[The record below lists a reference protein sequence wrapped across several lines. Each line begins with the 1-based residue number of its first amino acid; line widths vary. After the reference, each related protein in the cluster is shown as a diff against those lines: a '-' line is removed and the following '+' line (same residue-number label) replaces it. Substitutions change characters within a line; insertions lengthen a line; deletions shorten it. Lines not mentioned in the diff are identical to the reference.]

1 MTLAERLNS
10 ISLHTP
16 MMQQYLRLKAGHPDI
31 FLFYRMG
38 DFYELFFEDAERA
51 AKLLDLTLTKR
62 GESAGLPIVMAGVP
76 VHSID
81 GYLAKLLKSG
91 NAIAIAEQVG
101 DVATSKGPVDRRV
114 TRIVTPGTVVD
125 ASLVEAAADVWCA
138 ALWLDDTTASV
149 VALNIAAGRARAVEI
164 PAAQMGPF
172 LSQIAAKEVL
182 VCAAHIKE
190 CSGEWTPTIVSQSAA
205 AFDEPSGQKIASAL
219 ACENASPNIARA
231 LAALWRYASAAHD
244 AGERGLSHVGALEI
258 ISPNAT
264 IAMDSAARRNLELTH
279 TLQGAP
285 SPTLFSVLDGCV
297 TALGSRLL
305 RELITA
311 PPTAPHVAGA
321 RHEAIAALNAAE
333 RSAVLNPP
341 PVTVGKLRNALERL
355 SDLERIAARIALVN
369 VRPREL
375 AALRDSLT
383 QLPALR
389 ALVLS
394 NGESNDKGFFTH
406 HAHALNVDPTWAAQ
420 LEKAI
425 APEPALLVRDGGV
438 LADGFDAELD
448 ELRALKNGNSA
459 FLLELEA
466 RERERTGIPNLRVA
480 YNSVHGF
487 YIEITNSYAERVPV
501 EYKRRQTLKNLE
513 RYITPELKVYEDKAL
528 SAQERALARE
538 KALFDLFVSELA
550 ASVPALQRAAR
561 AIAELDV
568 TAQFA
573 RIAQRGDWVR
583 PQFVGHPE
591 LSVRQGRHPVVES
604 LVPNF
609 VPNDCNLNLKQPFAL
624 ITGPNMGGKS
634 TYMRQAALLTILA
647 YAGAF
652 VPAAQFSVGPI
663 DAILTRVGAAD
674 DQASGR
680 STFMVEMSEA
690 ATILKNASPRALVL
704 IDEIGRGTSTFDGLA
719 LARAIALALITK
731 NRALT
736 LFATHYFELTS
747 LAAEHGACVN
757 LHVSAA
763 ERNGDIIF
771 LHEMQAGPAS
781 RSYGIEVGRLAGLP
795 VEVIRA
801 ARKELERLET
811 QSKEISPQSD
821 LFSVSDTKPA
831 AQNGTENAIIE
842 KIRGL
847 DLDALSPREAHAL
860 LAEITSRL

>member
-16 MMQQYLRLKAGHPDI
+16 MMQQYLRLKSGHPDI

-91 NAIAIAEQVG
+91 NAIAVAEQVG

-138 ALWLDDTTASV
+138 AVWLDDDIANL
-149 VALNIAAGRARAVEI
+149 VALNMAAGKVRAVEI
-164 PAAQMGPF
+164 PAAQIGPF
-172 LSQIAAKEVL
+172 LSQISAKEVL
-182 VCAAHIKE
+182 VSATQIAE
-190 CSGEWTPTIVSQSAA
+190 CKGDWLPTIVSQNAA
-205 AFDEPSGQKIASAL
+205 AFDEIAGARIAKSL
-219 ACENASPNIARA
+219 ACEHASPHLARA

-264 IAMDSAARRNLELTH
+264 IAMDAAARRNLELTH

-311 PPTAPHVAGA
+311 PPTAPQVASE
-321 RHEAIAALNAAE
+321 RHEAISALNAAE
-333 RSAVLNPP
+333 RSVAVNPA
-341 PVTVGKLRNALERL
+341 PVTVGKLRAALESL

-375 AALRDSLT
+375 AALRDSLV

-389 ALVLS
+389 TLVAP
-394 NGESNDKGFFTH
+394 NENAFFAR
-406 HAHALNVDPTWAAQ
+406 HAQSLQVDPAWSAR

-425 APEPALLVRDGGV
+425 APEPALTVRDGGV

-459 FLLELEA
+459 FLLELE
-466 RERERTGIPNLRVA
+466 RTGIPNLRVA

-487 YIEITNSYAERVPV
+487 YIEITNSHADRVPV

-538 KALFDLFVSELA
+538 KALFDLLVTELA

-573 RIAQRGDWVR
+573 RVAQRGDWVR

-591 LSVRQGRHPVVES
+591 LAVRQGRHPVVES

-647 YAGAF
+647 YAGSF

-747 LAAEHGACVN
+747 LAAEHAACVN
-757 LHVSAA
+757 LHVSAT

-801 ARKELERLET
+801 ARKELERLEA
-811 QSKEISPQSD
+811 QSKEATPQAD
-821 LFSVSDTKPA
+821 LFSVSNTNPA
-831 AQNGTENAIIE
+831 AQNGVEMDVIS
-842 KIRGL
+842 KIRAL
-847 DLDALSPREAHAL
+847 DIDALSPRQAHAL
-860 LAEITSRL
+860 LAELTSRL

>member
-1 MTLAERLNS
+1 MTLAERINS

-16 MMQQYLRLKAGHPDI
+16 MMQQYLRLKSGYPDI

-81 GYLAKLLKSG
+81 GYLAKLLKAG

-138 ALWLDDTTASV
+138 ALWLDDETANL
-149 VALNIAAGRARAVEI
+149 VALNMAAGKVRAVTI
-164 PAAQMGPF
+164 PAAQIGPF
-172 LSQIAAKEVL
+172 LSQISAKEVL
-182 VCAAHIKE
+182 VSAPQVSE
-190 CSGEWTPTIVSQSAA
+190 CKGDWLPTIVSQNAA
-205 AFDEPSGQKIASAL
+205 AFDEIAGQRIAKSL
-219 ACENASPNIARA
+219 ACEHASPNLARA
-231 LAALWRYASAAHD
+231 LAALWHYASAAHD
-244 AGERGLSHVGALEI
+244 AGERGLSHVGTLEI

-264 IAMDSAARRNLELTH
+264 IAMDAAARRNLELTH

-311 PPTAPHVAGA
+311 PPTAPQVASA

-333 RSAVLNPP
+333 RSLANNPAL
-341 PVTVGKLRNALERL
+341 VTVGKLRAALESL

-375 AALRDSLT
+375 AALRDSLL

-389 ALVLS
+389 ALVAS
-394 NGESNDKGFFTH
+394 NENALFAQ
-406 HAHALNVDPTWAAQ
+406 HAQALHIDPAWAAR

-425 APEPALLVRDGGV
+425 APEPALTVRDGGV

-459 FLLELEA
+459 FLLELET

-487 YIEITNSYAERVPV
+487 YIEITNSHADRVPV

-538 KALFDLFVSELA
+538 KALFDLFVNELA

-573 RIAQRGDWVR
+573 RVAQRGDWVR
-583 PQFVGHPE
+583 PQFVSHPE

-647 YAGAF
+647 YAGSF

-690 ATILKNASPRALVL
+690 ATILKHASPRALVL

-747 LAAEHGACVN
+747 LAAEHAACVN
-757 LHVSAA
+757 LHVSAT

-811 QSKEISPQSD
+811 QSKEATPQAD
-821 LFSVSDTKPA
+821 LFSAAATIPA
-831 AQNGTENAIIE
+831 AQNGTEIAIIE
-842 KIRGL
+842 KIRSL
-847 DLDALSPREAHAL
+847 DLDAMSPREAHAL
-860 LAEITSRL
+860 LAELILSIK

>member
-1 MTLAERLNS
+1 
-10 ISLHTP
+10 
-16 MMQQYLRLKAGHPDI
+16 MQQYLRLKAGHPDI

-51 AKLLDLTLTKR
+51 ARLLDLTLTKR

-81 GYLAKLLKSG
+81 GYLAKLLKTG

-125 ASLVEAAADVWCA
+125 ASLVEAATDVWCA
-138 ALWLDDTTASV
+138 ALWLDDERASI
-149 VALNIAAGRARAVEI
+149 VALNIAAGKARAVEI
-164 PAAQMGPF
+164 PAAQIGPF
-172 LSQIAAKEVL
+172 LSQIGAKEVL
-182 VCAAHIKE
+182 VSAAQIKE
-190 CSGEWTPTIVSQSAA
+190 CSGDWTQTIVSQQAGV
-205 AFDEPSGQKIASAL
+205 FDETVGARIAISL
-219 ACENASPNIARA
+219 ACEHASANLTRA

-244 AGERGLSHVGALEI
+244 AGERGLSHVGMLEI
-258 ISPNAT
+258 IAPNAT
-264 IAMDSAARRNLELTH
+264 IAMDASARRNLEITH
-279 TLQGAP
+279 TLQGAS

-297 TALGSRLL
+297 TAVGSRLL

-311 PPTAPHVAGA
+311 PPTAPHIASA
-321 RHEAIAALNAAE
+321 RHEAIASLIAAE
-333 RSAVLNPP
+333 RSVVVNPP
-341 PVTVGKLRNALERL
+341 PVTAGKLRAALESL
-355 SDLERIAARIALVN
+355 SDLERIAARIALNN

-375 AALRDSLT
+375 AALRDSLL

-389 ALVLS
+389 VLVAA
-394 NGESNDKGFFTH
+394 NENTFF
-406 HAHALNVDPTWAAQ
+406 AQHALTLQVDPAWGQKLTI
-420 LEKAI
+420 AI
-425 APEPALLVRDGGV
+425 APEPALSVRDGGV

-487 YIEITNSYAERVPV
+487 YIEITNSHADRVPI

-513 RYITPELKVYEDKAL
+513 RYITPELKIYEDKAL

-538 KALFDLFVSELA
+538 KALFDAFVTELA

-573 RIAQRGDWVR
+573 RVAQRGDWVR
-583 PQFVGHPE
+583 PQFVSHPE
-591 LSVRQGRHPVVES
+591 LAVRHGRHPVVES
-604 LVPNF
+604 LVSNF
-609 VPNDCNLNLKQPFAL
+609 VPNDCALNLKQPFAL

-747 LAAEHGACVN
+747 LAAEHAACVN
-757 LHVSAA
+757 LHVSAT

-771 LHEMQAGPAS
+771 LHEMQSGPAS

-811 QSKEISPQSD
+811 QSKETSPQAD
-821 LFSVSDTKPA
+821 LFAVNASIPA
-831 AQNGTENAIIE
+831 AQNSNEIEIIS
-842 KIRGL
+842 KIRGI
-847 DLDALSPREAHAL
+847 DIDVLSPREAHAL
-860 LAEITSRL
+860 LAELTSRL

>member
-16 MMQQYLRLKAGHPDI
+16 MMQQYLRLKASHPDI

-38 DFYELFFEDAERA
+38 DFYELFFEDAQAA

-138 ALWLDDTTASV
+138 ALWLEDESASV
-149 VALNIAAGRARAVEI
+149 VALNMAGGKVRAIEI
-164 PAAQMGPF
+164 PAAQIGPF
-172 LSQIAAKEVL
+172 LSQISAKEVL
-182 VCAAHIKE
+182 VSAPQVSQCA
-190 CSGEWTPTIVSQSAA
+190 GDWTQTIVAQNAA
-205 AFDEPSGQKIASAL
+205 AFDEDAGAHIATSL
-219 ACENASPNIARA
+219 QCEHASVSLKRA

-244 AGERGLSHVGALEI
+244 ATGGLSHIGALEI

-264 IAMDSAARRNLELTH
+264 IAMDAAARRNLELTH
-279 TLQGAP
+279 TLQGAS
-285 SPTLFSVLDGCV
+285 SPTLFSALDGCV

-305 RELITA
+305 RELISA
-311 PPTAPHVAGA
+311 PPTASNIASE
-321 RHEAIAALNAAE
+321 RHAAIAALIAAE
-333 RSAVLNPP
+333 RSVVVDPA
-341 PVTVGKLRNALERL
+341 PVTAGKLRAALESL
-355 SDLERIAARIALVN
+355 SDIERIAARIALVN

-389 ALVLS
+389 ALVAS
-394 NGESNDKGFFTH
+394 TDNAFFLK
-406 HAHALNVDPTWAAQ
+406 HADALNVDPAWCAKLQ
-420 LEKAI
+420 RAI
-425 APEPALLVRDGGV
+425 APEPALSVRDGGV
-438 LADGFDAELD
+438 LAEGFDTELD
-448 ELRALKNGNSA
+448 ELRNLRNGNSA
-459 FLLELEA
+459 FLLELET

-487 YIEITNSYAERVPV
+487 YIEITNSYADRVPV

-538 KALFDLFVSELA
+538 KALFDAFVGELA
-550 ASVPALQRAAR
+550 ASVSALQRAAR

-573 RIAQRGDWVR
+573 RVAQRGDWVR
-583 PQFVGHPE
+583 PQFVSHPE
-591 LSVRQGRHPVVES
+591 LAVRQGRHPVVES

-647 YAGAF
+647 YAGSF

-690 ATILKNASPRALVL
+690 ATILKAATPRALVL

-747 LAAEHGACVN
+747 LAAEHVACVN

-771 LHEMQAGPAS
+771 LHEMQSGPAS

-811 QSKEISPQSD
+811 QAREATPQAD
-821 LFSVSDTKPA
+821 LFAQSASIPA
-831 AQNGTENAIIE
+831 AQNEAESDVIS
-842 KIRGL
+842 KIRAL
-847 DLDALSPREAHAL
+847 DVDSLSPREAHAL
-860 LAEITSRL
+860 LATLTSRL